1 MLIRKNVTAVLPIVG
16 FLCMVFSPTFLVP
29 ALLSL
34 HYADGEF
41 THFML
46 SFVAVFALGLLLWTP
61 SLGRRLPLRKKD
73 GFLVVVLFWVV
84 LSVLGASPFLFGL
97 QLSPVDAWFE
107 SVSGLTTT
115 GATVISGLDQLPRSI
130 LFYRQE
136 LQWFGGMGLIVL
148 AVAVLPLLGIG
159 GMSMYRAETP
169 GPMKEDKLAPRLA
182 GSARILWGIYAG
194 LTAACALA
202 FWAAGMTPFDAV
214 AHSLSTISTGGF
226 STHDASFAYFDSV
239 AAENV
244 ATLFMVLGAINFS
257 IHYLAW
263 RDRRP
268 GYYLQD
274 AESRTFLVLVLA
286 VVLLV
291 ALSLKLTGY
300 HGGIPQALEQASF
313 EVVSVV
319 TSTGYGID
327 DFSGWP
333 LFLPLLMILISFI
346 GGCGGSTAGGMKVM
360 RVLVLAKLGYREI
373 IRLPHPKGIFP
384 VKVGGRL
391 LQEKTLQAIW
401 GFFALYTVT
410 FAILMLLMIL
420 AGLDR
425 VSAFSAIATCMNNL
439 GPGLGT
445 VAQTFGDVSDGGKL
459 VAVAAMLLGRLEIF
473 SVLVL
478 FHPDFWRE

>member
-1 MLIRKNVTAVLPIVG
+1 MLPIIG
-16 FLCMVFSPTFLVP
+16 FLCMVFSPTFLIP

-34 HYADGEF
+34 YYGDGEF
-41 THFML
+41 THFIL
-46 SFVAVFALGLLLWTP
+46 SFVAVFVLGLLLWTP
-61 SLGRRLPLRKKD
+61 SHGQTLPRRKKD
-73 GFLVVVLFWVV
+73 GFLVVVLFWMV
-84 LSVLGASPFLFGL
+84 LSVVGASPFLFGL

-115 GATVISGLDQLPRSI
+115 GATVISGLDLLPRSM

-182 GSARILWGIYAG
+182 GSARILWVIYVG
-194 LTAACALA
+194 LTLACALA
-202 FWAAGMTPFDAV
+202 FWVAGMTPFDAV

-244 ATLFMVLGAINFS
+244 ATLFMILGAINFS
-257 IHYLAW
+257 IHYLVW
-263 RDRRP
+263 HNRRP
-268 GYYLQD
+268 GDYLRD
-274 AESRTFLVLVLA
+274 AESRTFLVLVVA

-291 ALSLKLTGY
+291 AVALKLTGY
-300 HGGIPQALEQASF
+300 HDGVLQALEQASF

-360 RVLVLAKLGYREI
+360 RVLVLAKMGYREI

-384 VKVGGRL
+384 VTVGGRVL
-391 LQEKTLQAIW
+391 KDETLQAIR
-401 GFFALYTVT
+401 GFFSLYIMT
-410 FAILMLLMIL
+410 FVILMLLMML
-420 AGLDR
+420 AGLDQI
-425 VSAFSAIATCMNNL
+425 SAFSAVATCMNNL

-445 VAQTFGDVSDGGKL
+445 VAQTFGDVSDMGKL

-478 FHPDFWRE
+478 FHPDFWRD